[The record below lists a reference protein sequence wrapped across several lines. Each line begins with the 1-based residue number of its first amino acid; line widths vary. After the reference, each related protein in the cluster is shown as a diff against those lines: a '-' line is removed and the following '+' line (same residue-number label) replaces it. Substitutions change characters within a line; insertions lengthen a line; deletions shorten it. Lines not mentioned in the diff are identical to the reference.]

1 MKSAVLGIGSPH
13 GDDQIAW
20 LLVDKL
26 QQQYP
31 SSEFHWEKVSAPVTS
46 LVNQISAYDHI
57 LVIDAAEMGMAPGDF
72 VFMQDAAS
80 SLEQE
85 QTTVS
90 SHAMGLRD
98 SWQMAKALGMKL
110 PEIDLFLVQ
119 LEQCEP
125 MAPISEQLKSK
136 IPDMLDTLE
145 KIVSVHKTE
154 VFSV

>member
-26 QQQYP
+26 QQQFQSPEIY
-31 SSEFHWEKVSAPVTS
+31 WEKVSAPVTS
-46 LVNQISAYDHI
+46 LVNQISTYDYV
-57 LVIDAAEMGMAPGDF
+57 LVIDAAEMGMAPGDS

-80 SLEQE
+80 ALEQN

-90 SHAMGLRD
+90 SHAMGLQD
-98 SWQMAKALGMKL
+98 SWQMAKALGMTL
-110 PEIDLFLVQ
+110 PAINLFLIQ
-119 LEQCEP
+119 LDQCEP
-125 MAPISEQLKSK
+125 MAPISKELSSR
-136 IPDMLDTLE
+136 IPDMLETLA
-145 KIVSVHKTE
+145 KIVSVNKTE